1 MRARISRWLREWAL
15 LWAAQ
20 VAHLEAPGVIAVW
33 ILALLVGALVGQ
45 AFDLAAVPAG
55 VLVPVV
61 TGVEMQ
67 VALAVHGAAGCPCKR
82 GAVRR

>member
-1 MRARISRWLREWAL
+1 VRARLLARLRAWAL

-20 VAHLEAPGVIAVW
+20 VAHLDAPGVIAVW

-45 AFDLAAVPAG
+45 AFNLAAVPAG

-67 VALAVHGAAGCPCKR
+67 VALAVHGSTGCPCKR